1 MLWLGAACPASCA
14 VCTKDV
20 TLCHQLTYIVAAL
33 VTTRVLIIAD
43 GYLSSIESTNLSLL
57 FNLALLSLSRYGI
70 EDVRED
76 ALHSLSKLR
85 SLLLGHNRISSCSLT
100 DHTFSKLRRLQ
111 VLALSHNALHTLQ
124 GSWFRNTR
132 GLTWLQLD
140 GNQITNLTDSS
151 FGGTRLHSLRHLDL
165 SNNFISFIGK
175 DAVRPLPQ
183 PQEIDLSRNKLAH
196 MFLLPEAVNPSENY
210 IKSSARTLRNTKDLS
225 CQPSTMAAATTNS
238 VLRLSET
245 NCDSKAANLTLVL
258 KERSPLFPGQDVA
271 LLTVLGFAGAVGLTC
286 LGLVVFNW
294 KLQQGKANEHTSE
307 NLPCRTFNESLCD
320 HEARNY
326 HAQGYCNCHLTQEN
340 EIKVMSIVGA
350 GKEMPLSQESSHQAV
365 QASGSTALDGSFRNL
380 KGKGHGADSTFFCF
394 GGRLLQSGCS
404 EPSGNMAAFNEADL
418 LTRYCPQRVERWRNH
433 EPGEGQPQTLPQHVT
448 RTTDISSDTFSRRYA
463 TSASALARESLEK
476 HLTNES
482 WQHPM

>member
-1 MLWLGAACPASCA
+1 MLWLVAACPASCA
-14 VCTKDV
+14 VCTRDV
-20 TLCHQLTYIVAAL
+20 TLCHQLTY
-33 VTTRVLIIAD
+33 T
-43 GYLSSIESTNLSLL
+43 STNLSLL
-57 FNLALLSLSRYGI
+57 FNLALVSLSRNGI
-70 EDVRED
+70 KDVRED
-76 ALHSLSKLR
+76 ALHSFSKLR
-85 SLLLGHNRISSCSLT
+85 LLLLGHNRISSSSLT
-100 DHTFSKLRRLQ
+100 DHTFSKLRRL
-111 VLALSHNALHTLQ
+111 LALSHNALHTRQ
-124 GSWFRNTR
+124 GSW

-175 DAVRPLPQ
+175 DAFWPLPQ
-183 PQEIDLSRNKLAH
+183 LQEVDLSRNKLAH
-196 MFLLPEAVNPSENY
+196 MLDVFTPLNLDKNQWSCTCDLYPLARFLRNY
-210 IKSSARTLRNTKDLS
+210 IKSARTLRSANSLS
-225 CQPSTMAAATTNS
+225 CPLATMAAATTNS

-245 NCDSKAANLTLVL
+245 SCDSKAANLTLVL
-258 KERSPLFPGQDVA
+258 KDRSTLFPGQDVA

-365 QASGSTALDGSFRNL
+365 QASGSTALDRSFRNL

-404 EPSGNMAAFNEADL
+404 EPSGNMAAFNEAGL
-418 LTRYCPQRVERWRNH
+418 LTRYCPQRVEGWRNH

-463 TSASALARESLEK
+463 TLASALLK
-476 HLTNES
+476 TLLLNPHCIHQLLNMLIHHL
-482 WQHPM
+482 